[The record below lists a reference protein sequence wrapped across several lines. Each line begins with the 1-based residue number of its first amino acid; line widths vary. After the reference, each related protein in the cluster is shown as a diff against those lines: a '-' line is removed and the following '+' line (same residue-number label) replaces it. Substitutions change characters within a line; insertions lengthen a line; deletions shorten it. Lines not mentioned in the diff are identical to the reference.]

1 MASGIFIFD
10 IIATLALSGLLL
22 FSYGDW
28 FRQRIFVTISVLLAW
43 YFSFLIIF
51 VLPLDISSTT
61 YRQCLA
67 DVNKTGL
74 SSTSTNTIIH
84 EQDVQHITENEII
97 KHKVRNSNASSVS
110 KVLQDQLHL
119 QVRKIWLELKLV
131 SQRVMHQ
138 ICYWLK
144 CPFYNYFQSFFFAKY
159 MKIFHKISS
168 SESHFKVLHGSVS

>member
-67 DVNKTGL
+67 NVNKTGL

-110 KVLQDQLHL
+110 KVLQDKLHL
-119 QVRKIWLELKLV
+119 QVRKIGLELNLV
-131 SQRVMHQ
+131 S
-138 ICYWLK
+138 YASKL
-144 CPFYNYFQSFFFAKY
+144 PNSL
-159 MKIFHKISS
+159 IF
-168 SESHFKVLHGSVS
+168 

>member
-1 MASGIFIFD
+1 MRGSLCNKIPLLTLVFQEYKRISSNQHSTMASGIFIFD

-67 DVNKTGL
+67 NVNKTGL

-110 KVLQDQLHL
+110 KVLQDNLHL
-119 QVRKIWLELKLV
+119 QVRKIGFGILLPKL
-131 SQRVMHQ
+131 
-138 ICYWLK
+138 
-144 CPFYNYFQSFFFAKY
+144 F
-159 MKIFHKISS
+159 
-168 SESHFKVLHGSVS
+168 